1 MKKLTLLLALVSIAC
16 SSFGYGGGFTPG
28 YGNLGGK
35 GSYIW
40 PIVVGGADVN
50 PLDYDPLQWL
60 FGFTAPVTIEDETTN
75 NITALAVNSA
85 CLYVESA
92 TTLDIAELTGS
103 ETVVTNHGTAVL
115 TIGAG
120 QITVS
125 TVGTV
130 SGLELSNGS
139 IYPCVANSGT
149 TLYDVVNRYDASLGV
164 GAGGESVAYGSL
176 IDGYHYM
183 KEYGGSVIVSFTE
196 AEGTIGTYG
205 DDDTV
210 AVTNDL
216 ILTNVRALSDDDTT
230 ICYSDTNNL
239 VWLDWAGGDSYQL
252 KYDTDVIIDNVAKGS
267 LFSATVTNFVMGTDF
282 YVGGNSSAMR
292 FDVESITQEGNGGWY
307 ASTLKNSF
315 WRNEDSN
322 GADLIKGEYS
332 ADVIQ
337 YPAVS
342 TSNDV
347 ANLGLLNPPNGLHNG
362 GIYMVKQQGAPF
374 ELTIRTTGAAETF
387 TMPTRSGYSYDCT
400 ADWGDGN
407 IETLSGYDDSRWAHE
422 YATVDDYQISISG
435 QFGGLYFNN
444 SAEAD
449 KVITIDNLGAV
460 GWEPGGL
467 GDGFEGCGNLTSATW
482 GYSDAHIAVN
492 TLRSLFRNCPNQT
505 STFEVMPFTLV
516 ASLSDVWSGN
526 TALLTVPDI
535 SLMQKV
541 TTYEFCFQLLT
552 SITSFPTFTATSPV
566 AISMR
571 GMLINCGTMP
581 RIDFSNWRFDLVA
594 NMDLF
599 LTGST
604 INNDDYGTLL
614 KTIYNGTHLSQAVD
628 FDAPNQQIDSGDAA
642 AVTAR
647 AGLITDGWIINDLD
661 TP

>member
-1 MKKLTLLLALVSIAC
+1 MKKKLTLLLALVSIAC
-16 SSFGYGGGFTPG
+16 VTFGYGGGFTPG

-35 GSYIW
+35 GNYIW
-40 PIVVGGADVN
+40 PILVGGSDVN

-60 FGFTAPVTIEDETTN
+60 VGFTPPSTIEDETTN

-85 CLYVESA
+85 CLYVEAA

-139 IYPCVANSGT
+139 IYPCVVNSET
-149 TLYDVVNRYDASLGV
+149 TIYDIVNGYDATLNV
-164 GAGGESVAYGSL
+164 GAGGEAVAYGSRQ
-176 IDGYHYM
+176 DAYHYM
-183 KEYGGSVIVSFTE
+183 KEYGGSVLVSFT
-196 AEGTIGTYG
+196 
-205 DDDTV
+205 DDALLESDGGLN

-216 ILTNVRALSDDDTT
+216 IIKAVAHTSND
-230 ICYSDTNNL
+230 CNL
-239 VWLDWAGGDSYQL
+239 VQSTLGSRLQLKDGNGTTHAIYRDEVDTGTDVTMGELFTYTATDFIMTDSLILGDSQ
-252 KYDTDVIIDNVAKGS
+252 AGAS
-267 LFSATVTNFVMGTDF
+267 
-282 YVGGNSSAMR
+282 
-292 FDVESITQEGNGGWY
+292 FDILSVEQAGNGKWS
-307 ASTLKNSF
+307 ASTF
-315 WRNEDSN
+315 DTATETWYNEN
-322 GADLIKGEYS
+322 LAYADLDDS
-332 ADVIQ
+332 AGDPTTIQ
-337 YPAVS
+337 YPALAS
-342 TSNDV
+342 GSEDV
-347 ANLGLLNPPNGLHNG
+347 AGLGLLNPTNGLHNG